1 MTSPVESPFEL
12 HPQRPDSTSSGSGFL
27 VNRTGLVLTAY
38 HLIEGSDP
46 SSGITVQFQDSGVR
60 PAVLVAENAA
70 EDLALLRVDMH
81 GLPPVRPIPFGDSTT
96 VRVGDATLAL
106 ANPFGLER
114 TLTSGIVS
122 ALQPLI
128 VTPDGFRLNDVIQT
142 DTPIDPGS
150 NGGPLLDAD
159 GRAIGITSQIEAAAA
174 NGEGTAPLAFAVP
187 IDTAKQLLPPAGQ
200 GVSPASAFLGVSA
213 AGGRVSALGR
223 RGRGR
228 RARRA
233 RGRRRA
239 NGPRG
244 DRDDRRPACR
254 RDLAAER
261 DREGAD
267 AGGARVGDD
276 PPRPARR
283 VRADRARREPG
294 VGLAVGLGA

>member
-1 MTSPVESPFEL
+1 
-12 HPQRPDSTSSGSGFL
+12 
-27 VNRTGLVLTAY
+27 
-38 HLIEGSDP
+38 
-46 SSGITVQFQDSGVR
+46 
-60 PAVLVAENAA
+60 
-70 EDLALLRVDMH
+70 MH

-213 AGGRVSALGR
+213 AGGRVSHSAGVVVDVAPGGPAAVAGLTGREAIETIDGQPVDAISQLNAIVKERMPGAPVWVTIRHGR
-223 RGRGR
+223 RV
-228 RARRA
+228 
-233 RGRRRA
+233 
-239 NGPRG
+239 
-244 DRDDRRPACR
+244 
-254 RDLAAER
+254 ES
-261 DREGAD
+261 
-267 AGGARVGDD
+267 
-276 PPRPARR
+276 
-283 VRADRARREPG
+283 VRI
-294 VGLAVGLGA
+294 VLGANPASASP